1 MLPYGREKKKE
12 KSVMSLD
19 SYVTRYLDDNVTRQ
33 RDIMTLTVTYNS
45 SHIYIYLIIRRR
57 RGVFKKQVICQAA
70 YIFEN
75 IFFLF
80 YSLFF
85 TLSLS
90 LSTATGRGHSGAN
103 VGQMWGKIFEI
114 KNIYY
119 KN

>member
-1 MLPYGREKKKE
+1 
-12 KSVMSLD
+12 MSLD

-103 VGQMWGKIFEI
+103 VGQ
-114 KNIYY
+114 NI
-119 KN
+119 